1 MYTHGW
7 FMLRIDRKQQNSV
20 KQLSFNKKKI
30 KRKNNLNLH
39 LNELEEEPMKPK
51 VSRKKGITK
60 IRAEI
65 SETETKNKIGKK
77 INETKNQ
84 FLEKIK
90 LTNFQLYSQKKKK
103 MRTQINKIRN

>member
-1 MYTHGW
+1 
-7 FMLRIDRKQQNSV
+7 
-20 KQLSFNKKKI
+20 
-30 KRKNNLNLH
+30 
-39 LNELEEEPMKPK
+39 MKPK

-90 LTNFQLYSQKKKK
+90 LTNFQLDSQKKKNEDS
-103 MRTQINKIRN
+103 NK